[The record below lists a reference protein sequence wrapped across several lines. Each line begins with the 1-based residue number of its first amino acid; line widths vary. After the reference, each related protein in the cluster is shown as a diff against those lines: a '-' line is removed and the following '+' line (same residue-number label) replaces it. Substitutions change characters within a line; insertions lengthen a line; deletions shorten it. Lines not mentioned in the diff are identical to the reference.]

1 MTLSHNFP
9 AYTLSRLIKES
20 FRHPNTE
27 MIFRLVSQT
36 VGATSFI
43 YSVLM
48 KENDLRLLDLID

>member
-1 MTLSHNFP
+1 MTISHNFP
-9 AYTLSRLIKES
+9 VYTLSHLIKES

-36 VGATSFI
+36 VCATSFI
-43 YSVLM
+43 HLVLM